1 MAITPFWR
9 AHGRRRDFARTGRAT
24 NRDRRRAA
32 AEESRERNDNRPAAS
47 RDGAPPPA
55 LGRARGRFRRRPA
68 PGSAAGAIRAARP
81 DLPRRTRIDPSGRA
95 QGSQGDRRRL
105 PARRSARDV
114 EGRWRRRRFILAPR
128 SLRSRVSSR
137 RTSALRRRNS
147 GCMRAIPRVI
157 SRSADAISP
166 SARSRALPIRM
177 TAPAGGGPAISATT
191 RTSSASG
198 RVSIRF
204 TSGAAIRSSRS
215 TFMRPCA
222 ISTRCSTC

>member
-1 MAITPFWR
+1 MVWVAPLEQV
-9 AHGRRRDFARTGRAT
+9 GRRIAIGAVG
-24 NRDRRRAA
+24 
-32 AEESRERNDNRPAAS
+32 AEESRERNDNRSAAS
-47 RDGAPPPA
+47 RDGAPPRA
-55 LGRARGRFRRRPA
+55 LGRARGRLRGRSA
-68 PGSAAGAIRAARP
+68 PGSTAGAIRSARP
-81 DLPRRTRIDPSGRA
+81 DLPRRTRIDPSGGA
-95 QGSQGDRRRL
+95 QGPQGDRRRL

-128 SLRSRVSSR
+128 SLRAQISSK
-137 RTSALRRRNS
+137 RTSVLRRGS
-147 GCMRAIPRVI
+147 SSCMRAIRRAT
-157 SRSADAISP
+157 SRSADATSP

-177 TAPAGGGPAISATT
+177 IAPAGGGLAITATT

-198 RVSIRF
+198 RVSIPF